1 MNQVDEL
8 LANIVTDAR
17 TLARVPDLRSSPEW
31 RDNMLRNVEALASL
45 VRAGDLPTADPCKGR
60 KDHG

>member
-45 VRAGDLPTADPCKGR
+45 VRAGDLPTADPCQGR
-60 KDHG
+60 KP